1 MTPIRLIRSAIAL
14 VAAAFAFSPQVGAAD
29 HYDGN
34 LYVTSV
40 AQAPNGGLWIQVND
54 KVNSGRTI
62 VSGGA
67 PVFES
72 VDAPGSIVG
81 VPGKN
86 GYWVISKSGD
96 IYTRGEAPMLCEGH
110 LSKCSNYPASPGSM
124 GFISHAAA
132 SPDGGGFWAL
142 GYDGQVW
149 TVGTAQPYGDARGE
163 AHIYGTAIAPTP
175 SGKGYYILKNDG
187 GVHARGD
194 AVFFGSTGGHFNRK
208 YNGLVLSRTAG
219 GTVNGYWMLEQDGG
233 VHAYG
238 DAVFLGSTGGKSSRI
253 TSLFP
258 VDGGVRYGWVTYD
271 GKIELSTSYRR
282 GPVTTSEHDLSPV
295 WTLQGEVDK
304 PGAELHAFTLGS
316 GPVDS
321 WIFWPV
327 KWMGAPVY
335 QLRHERNGLC
345 VEASGA
351 RLVQAVCHANFN
363 DSVAQAFRLYAG
375 AGENMYLAPAERA
388 QYSIAKMPGRS
399 RLEISI
405 TDATVWRTLNTTTV
419 TAEGTG
425 AQWQTG
431 GAAGNLTTLGAPGIQ
446 APPRRW
452 VVATTAP
459 VPNSTVRFVSM
470 ETGHCAEQ
478 RWNIT
483 TYYLYQA
490 PCQPAVQPQMFR
502 LAPDGV
508 NTYRIN
514 FAFVDGFGAA
524 PASNGG
530 VMFTVVSKRWGMDL
544 TNLL

>member
-1 MTPIRLIRSAIAL
+1 MRTSIRLTIQAAL
-14 VAAAFAFSPQVGAAD
+14 AVLSLNPGVQAAHSHDFNV
-29 HYDGN
+29 
-34 LYVTSV
+34 YVTSV

-54 KVNSGRTI
+54 TVNGGRT
-62 VSGGA
+62 VATGGA
-67 PVFES
+67 PMYENVN
-72 VDAPGSIVG
+72 AAGTIVG

-86 GYWVISKSGD
+86 GYWVISKNGD
-96 IYTRGEAPMLCEGH
+96 IHARGEAPALCDGH
-110 LSKCSNYPASPGSM
+110 LSKCS
-124 GFISHAAA
+124 GFPVTPNDKQYVTHAAA
-132 SPDGGGFWAL
+132 TPDGRGFWAL
-142 GYDGQVW
+142 GRSGQVW
-149 TVGTAQPYGDARGE
+149 TAGTAAFHGDAYE
-163 AHIYGTAIAPTP
+163 EKHVATAIAASP
-175 SGKGYYILKNDG
+175 SGNGYYILKTDG
-187 GVHARGD
+187 GVHVRGD
-194 AVFFGSTGGHFNRK
+194 AVFFGSTGGHYTRD
-208 YNGLVLSRTAG
+208 YTGLVLSRTAG
-219 GTVNGYWMLEQDGG
+219 GTVNGYWMLEEDGG
-233 VHAYG
+233 VHTYG
-238 DAVFLGSTGGKSSRI
+238 DAVFLGSGGGKTPRA

-316 GPVDS
+316 GPVDG

-431 GAAGNLTTLGAPGIQ
+431 GAAGNLTTIAAPGIQ
-446 APPRRW
+446 APPRKW

-470 ETGHCAEQ
+470 ETGHCAEFK
-478 RWNIT
+478 WNIT
-483 TYYLYQA
+483 TYYLYQS
-490 PCQPAVQPQMFR
+490 PCQAAVQPQTFR

-514 FAFVDGFGAA
+514 VAFVDNFGAA

-530 VMFTVVSKRWGMDL
+530 VMFTVASRSWRL
-544 TNLL
+544 ELSNLP